1 MRSVTIV
8 NKHSMLTKKA
18 IGLSNPVVQYAL
30 ASYPF
35 ATNLILVFPEVAF
48 LAGFIYE
55 LITTLSLKGS
65 RIFRVYWS
73 GLLIWLNRANWPSW
87 M

>member
-65 RIFRVYWS
+65 RIFRVNWS